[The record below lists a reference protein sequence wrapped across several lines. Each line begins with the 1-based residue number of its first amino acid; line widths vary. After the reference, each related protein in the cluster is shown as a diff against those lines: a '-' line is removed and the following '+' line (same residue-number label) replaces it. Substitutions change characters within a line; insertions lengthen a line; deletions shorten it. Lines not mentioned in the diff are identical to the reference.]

1 MLKSRNIKDG
11 SIFLFI
17 LIIFSWVVYAK
28 NCGNSIVEED
38 EQCDDGN
45 LEINDKCTN
54 VCTLTFCGDSLI
66 QEGNGMG
73 IKEECDDGNLLD
85 LDGCSSECKI
95 EAENNDIIKNEIN
108 YALPIIISVI
118 LIAGLIGY
126 IFRRKI
132 RRFYILNVKLR

>member
-1 MLKSRNIKDG
+1 MLHINKIKDG
-11 SIFLFI
+11 NIFLFI
-17 LIIFSWVVYAK
+17 IIILSGIVYAK
-28 NCGNSIVEED
+28 NCGNGIVEED

>member
-1 MLKSRNIKDG
+1 MLHINKIKDG
-11 SIFLFI
+11 NIFLFI
-17 LIIFSWVVYAK
+17 IIILSGIVYAK
-28 NCGNSIVEED
+28 NCGNGIVEED

-85 LDGCSSECKI
+85 LDGCSSECKT
-95 EAENNDIIKNEIN
+95 EYSETTKIN
-108 YALPIIISVI
+108 YALPIIISAI

>member
-85 LDGCSSECKI
+85 LDGCSSECKT
-95 EAENNDIIKNEIN
+95 EYSETTKIN
-108 YALPIIISVI
+108 YALPIIISAI

-126 IFRRKI
+126 RFRRKI

>member
-1 MLKSRNIKDG
+1 MLKSRNIREC

-85 LDGCSSECKI
+85 LDGCSSECKT
-95 EAENNDIIKNEIN
+95 EYSETTKIN
-108 YALPIIISVI
+108 YALPIIISAI